1 MYSSKKQINN
11 HIYLNHYTLKIHT
24 LYISS
29 IASNIGKLQ
38 LKGSKAYDGISHR
51 RPVPLLA
58 YTIQKLFPSTGNKI
72 LRSKKIHFL
81 LQEKNFLAAKKNFP
95 RSKKQNSAQ
104 QGKKFRAA
112 RKKILCSMNF
122 SFMLHGFSCLR
133 TMEFSHPRAMGF
145 SHPHATRL
153 IGMSKKSS
161 LFTHNI

>member
-1 MYSSKKQINN
+1 M
-11 HIYLNHYTLKIHT
+11 HT
-24 LYISS
+24 
-29 IASNIGKLQ
+29 Q
-38 LKGSKAYDGISHR
+38 WKGFLT
-51 RPVPLLA
+51 V
-58 YTIQKLFPSTGNKI
+58 FPATGNKI

-133 TMEFSHPRAMGF
+133 AMGF
-145 SHPHATRL
+145 SHPRATRL